1 MNLKCINKKS
11 FCLRP
16 NLSNGDIINS
26 AWRPGLKL
34 GMDFRHQ
41 V

>member
-16 NLSNGDIINS
+16 NLSNGDIIS
-26 AWRPGLKL
+26 AWRPGLKM